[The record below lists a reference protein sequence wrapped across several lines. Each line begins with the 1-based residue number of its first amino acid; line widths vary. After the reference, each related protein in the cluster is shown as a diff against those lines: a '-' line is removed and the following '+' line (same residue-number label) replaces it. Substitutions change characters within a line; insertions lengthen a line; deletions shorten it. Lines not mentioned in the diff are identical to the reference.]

1 MNFKAIILAAVTV
14 FSVQTAWAEPATEK
28 SVRELL
34 IATGAGNMGVQ
45 IMTGMITPL
54 KKAIPKAPDAFWE
67 EFLKEVSAD
76 ELINMSVP
84 IYQKYYSEE
93 DIQAIVAFYDSP
105 VGKRMVKN
113 QPAVVQEAM
122 QIGQQWGRRI
132 GERALERAKQQ
143 NLIPA
148 K

>member
-1 MNFKAIILAAVTV
+1 MNFKTIILATATV
-14 FSVQTAWAEPATEK
+14 FSTYTAWAEPATEK

-34 IATGAGNMGVQ
+34 VATGAGNMGVQ
-45 IMTGMITPL
+45 IMTGMIAPL
-54 KKAIPKAPDAFWE
+54 KKAIPKAPDVFWE

-76 ELINMSVP
+76 ELINMSIP
-84 IYQKYYSEE
+84 IYQKYYSED

-105 VGKRMVKN
+105 VGKRMVTN

-122 QIGQQWGRRI
+122 QIGQLWGRKI

-143 NLIPA
+143 NFIPV

>member
-1 MNFKAIILAAVTV
+1 MNFKAIILATATV
-14 FSVQTAWAEPATEK
+14 FSAQTIFAEPATEK

-34 IATGAGNMGVQ
+34 AATGAGNMAVQ
-45 IMTGMITPL
+45 IMTGMIAPL

-67 EFLKEVSAD
+67 EFLKEVSSD
-76 ELINMSVP
+76 ELINMSLP

-93 DIQAIVAFYDSP
+93 DIQAIITFYDSP
-105 VGKRMVKN
+105 VAKRMVAN
-113 QPAVVQEAM
+113 QPAIVQEAM
-122 QIGQQWGRRI
+122 QIGQVWGRKI

-143 NLIPA
+143 NLITT